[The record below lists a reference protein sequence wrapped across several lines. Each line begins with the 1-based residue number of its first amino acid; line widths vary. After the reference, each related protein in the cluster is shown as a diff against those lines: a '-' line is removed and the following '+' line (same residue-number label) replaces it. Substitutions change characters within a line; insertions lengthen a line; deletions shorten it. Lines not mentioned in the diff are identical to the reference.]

1 MKYYIFYSGS
11 RGQKPQD
18 KSCKWSLFAQVFC
31 SWKLLVLVCGASF
44 LSVFSICGCATLYN
58 PATGRNELILIDTQ
72 TEINIGKNVAK
83 EVVNRTPLSQDPAL
97 NARVKRIGGL
107 LASVSDRK
115 DIVYSF
121 YVLNSQDFNAISVPG
136 GFIYAYKGLLEALND
151 DELAFVLGHE
161 VAHLAARHAIKNIQA
176 NMAYSLLMQIALT
189 GVSQQNAMIDAQNI
203 SQGVNTI
210 YNLIELGYSRHDEFE
225 ADKIG
230 MAYAFRAGFSSRAA
244 LSALAKIK
252 AQEGSSGKVMVY
264 FRTHPYT
271 EDRIKALEK
280 IIP

>member
-1 MKYYIFYSGS
+1 MPSIKIKKYLSQS
-11 RGQKPQD
+11 RNYYPF
-18 KSCKWSLFAQVFC
+18 LFLC
-31 SWKLLVLVCGASF
+31 LLF
-44 LSVFSICGCATLYN
+44 FCGCATFYN
-58 PATGRNELILIDTQ
+58 QATGRNEIILIDTQ
-72 TEINIGKNVAK
+72 TEINIGKNVSK
-83 EVVNRTPLSQDPAL
+83 EVIKRTPFSQDLVL

-121 YVLNSQDFNAISVPG
+121 YVLDSQDFNAISVPG
-136 GFIYAYKGLLEALND
+136 GFIYTYKGLLEALND

-176 NMAYSLLMQIALT
+176 NMAYSLLIKIALT
-189 GVSQQNAMIDAQNI
+189 GVSQNTGIDAQSI

-210 YNLIELGYSRHDEFE
+210 YNLIELGYSRQDEFE

-230 MAYAFRAGFSSRAA
+230 MTYASRAGFPPNAA

-252 AQEGSSGKVMVY
+252 AQEGSSGKVMLY